1 MKLEQ
6 IRQFV
11 ALAETLNFHR
21 AAERLNMTQPPL
33 SNSLARLE
41 AELGVRLFDRT
52 QRRVEITEAGIAAL
66 VDARRVLFHAEQMR
80 RSIQDSVA
88 GVSGA
93 IRLGFVGTATY
104 SLLPRL
110 LKEFR
115 ALYPKVELI
124 LEESWTTD
132 LLDKIDRRE
141 LDFALVRV
149 PVLAPTRVRLEL
161 VERDRFVVAV
171 PAAGP
176 LGERTTIDIREL
188 KDQPLISYS
197 RSHVPNLSA
206 LVTLMCQEAG
216 FQPNVVQ
223 EAVQAQTILS
233 LVESG
238 IGIAVVAL
246 TVSRHSMDNIRFLT
260 LTGSPHPE
268 HLGLALAL
276 PPEQITTVAA
286 HFRDFVLG
294 SSSEATGYEPPVA
307 GKSRR

>member
-21 AAERLNMTQPPL
+21 AAERLNMAQPPL
-33 SNSLARLE
+33 SISLAKLE

-52 QRRVEITEAGIAAL
+52 QRRVEITEAGAAAL

-80 RSIQDSVA
+80 LSIRESVV
-88 GVSGA
+88 GTSGA
-93 IRLGFVGTATY
+93 VRLGFVGTATY

-115 ALYPKVELI
+115 SLYPNVELM

-132 LLDKIDRRE
+132 LLEKIDRRQ
-141 LDFALVRV
+141 LDIAIVRV
-149 PVLAPTRVRLEL
+149 PVLNPTAVRLEI

-176 LGERTTIDIREL
+176 LGDRTSIDIREL
-188 KDQPLISYS
+188 KDEPLIAYS
-197 RSHVPNLSA
+197 RANVPNLSGMIM
-206 LVTLMCQEAG
+206 LMCHEAG

-223 EAVQAQTILS
+223 EAIQAQTILS

-238 IGIAVVAL
+238 IGIALVAS
-246 TVSRHSMDNIRFLT
+246 TVSRYSSDNIRFLT
-260 LTGSPHPE
+260 ITGTPHAE
-268 HLGLALAL
+268 GLGLAIAL
-276 PPEQITTVAA
+276 PPEQTNRIALN
-286 HFRDFVLG
+286 FRDLAVQLG
-294 SSSEATGYEPPVA
+294 GDLGA
-307 GKSRR
+307 